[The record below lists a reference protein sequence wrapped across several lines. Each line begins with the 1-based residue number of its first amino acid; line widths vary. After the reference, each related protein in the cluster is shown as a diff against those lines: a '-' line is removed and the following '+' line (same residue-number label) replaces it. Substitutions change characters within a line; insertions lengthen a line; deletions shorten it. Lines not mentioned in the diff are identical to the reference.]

1 MKNSLTDAEIE
12 FFAEEIKKDYVN
24 VLKEFTTNP
33 ANQEE
38 KLISDVTLFI
48 EGLAREY
55 GSHEIFESGFLYDFS
70 QMKQFANDLLQFKPH
85 EIKDIL
91 IKFLNHKY
99 GDPIASELIGH
110 IEGHISDTDFNNIV
124 TDNKL
129 SHLY

>member
-24 VLKEFTTNP
+24 VLKEFTLNP

-48 EGLAREY
+48 EG
-55 GSHEIFESGFLYDFS
+55 
-70 QMKQFANDLLQFKPH
+70 
-85 EIKDIL
+85 
-91 IKFLNHKY
+91 
-99 GDPIASELIGH
+99 
-110 IEGHISDTDFNNIV
+110 HISDTDFNNIV
-124 TDNKL
+124 TDYKL